1 MGLLGQLSV
10 KILVTYAQNSMIYIS
25 LPNVDV
31 LCNVQPYI
39 THVHSTSFVSSSA
52 RKLRHDYSV
61 LYCLFTLTNTYHRI
75 YLGQL

>member
-10 KILVTYAQNSMIYIS
+10 KILVTYAQNGMIYIS

-39 THVHSTSFVSSSA
+39 TCTLHFF
-52 RKLRHDYSV
+52 
-61 LYCLFTLTNTYHRI
+61 CLIFCQEVET
-75 YLGQL
+75 